1 MKTEDRLKELE
12 DDVWALMDYL
22 GVKPVTY
29 KKGRTGNSDNPFVY
43 GKKVVVI
50 EEGVLY
56 GL

>member
-12 DDVWALMDYL
+12 DDVWALMNYL

-29 KKGRTGNSDNPFVY
+29 KSHRTGNPDSPFAY

-50 EEGVLY
+50 EEDVPR
-56 GL
+56 